1 MSLEGKLFCVLE
13 GVEHPDEQERLDLW
27 FQPPNRFHLM
37 TLGHEGYEA
46 HWRFDVD
53 LHVFLS
59 NLERA
64 IYRGVSPD
72 SLIFYQHLSN
82 YDQVQVIHRDA
93 WQQRNQ
99 TNCGGIR
106 VHAHRDPSW
115 PYSLFF
121 DFYQQGGRTSTGTL
135 ISVDA
140 GQEMYVTRQA
150 LWEMI
155 NRINSL
161 GGA

>member
-64 IYRGVSPD
+64 LTLLRPGG
-72 SLIFYQHLSN
+72 LIFQFLSARER
-82 YDQVQVIHRDA
+82 VRMVHRDA
-93 WQQRNQ
+93 WQVQHD
-99 TNCGGIR
+99 TCCEGI
-106 VHAHRDPSW
+106 ALYLNRDPSF
-115 PYSLFF
+115 PYLIFF
-121 DFYQQGGRTSTGTL
+121 DFYQKRNR
-135 ISVDA
+135 VDA
-140 GQEMYVTRQA
+140 GQEMYVKQEA